1 MLKQVASQE
10 ANPRTSFSMQLNNI
24 TKYEKIIA
32 TLILVNIILKALN
45 SYYVFSFVDTFLADK
60 YQNTYEGWKK
70 KEMDSL

>member
-1 MLKQVASQE
+1 
-10 ANPRTSFSMQLNNI
+10 MQLNNI